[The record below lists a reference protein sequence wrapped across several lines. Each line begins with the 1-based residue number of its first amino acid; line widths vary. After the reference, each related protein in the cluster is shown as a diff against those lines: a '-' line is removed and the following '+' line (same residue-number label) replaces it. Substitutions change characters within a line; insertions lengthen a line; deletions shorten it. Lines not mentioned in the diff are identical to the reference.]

1 MGRPHWY
8 FLFTIEEGNPD
19 ELVMKLIVEQ
29 LKNCDQRTITGDM
42 GDGLGLLLDQVVPTR
57 RTLGLEPATQP
68 RAASSGTLTSCLG
81 SHGRAPADVRDVC
94 HDLDGLVEPAGAGGG
109 ARPAGGP
116 RLVLSGFDRRRAPRP
131 RDAATP
137 AWPVHVHRLPSQP
150 ELRGRA
156 MVVPRRP
163 PAVPALE
170 PKALLVHGG

>member
-8 FLFTIEEGNPD
+8 FLFVIEEGNPD
-19 ELVMKLIVEQ
+19 ELVMKLIVEL

-68 RAASSGTLTSCLG
+68 RAASSGTLPSCLG

-94 HDLDGLVEPAGAGGG
+94 HDLDGLAEPAGAGGG

-116 RLVLSGFDRRRAPRP
+116 CKCGRRRPNRP
-131 RDAATP
+131 RDAVASGP
-137 AWPVHVHRLPSQP
+137 PVHPPRNLGGAPLP
-150 ELRGRA
+150 EGRA
-156 MVVPRRP
+156 RP
-163 PAVPALE
+163 EDTRPWMSFS
-170 PKALLVHGG
+170 

>member
-1 MGRPHWY
+1 MRRPHWY

-19 ELVMKLIVEQ
+19 ELVMKLIVEL

-68 RAASSGTLTSCLG
+68 RAASSGTPTSCLG

-116 RLVLSGFDRRRAPRP
+116 CKCG
-131 RDAATP
+131 
-137 AWPVHVHRLPSQP
+137 
-150 ELRGRA
+150 
-156 MVVPRRP
+156 RRP
-163 PAVPALE
+163 PRRCGLWPSRSPSSQPGWCRAARRTSPV
-170 PKALLVHGG
+170 